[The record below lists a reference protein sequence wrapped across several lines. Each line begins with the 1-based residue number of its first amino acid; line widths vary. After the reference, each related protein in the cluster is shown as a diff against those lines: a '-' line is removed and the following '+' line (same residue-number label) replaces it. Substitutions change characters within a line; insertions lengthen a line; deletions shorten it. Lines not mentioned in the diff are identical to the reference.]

1 MSEIEVHSGGCLCGA
16 VRYEVR
22 GPALQ
27 TSLCHCEDCRKASG
41 APAVAWT
48 FFEQDALRWIQGA
61 PRKIDFAQRI
71 RWFCGDCGSPLLFVD
86 PELPGFTEVNTCSL
100 DNPAAFPPGDQCW
113 TCDEL
118 PWTSMLSGLPRF
130 DQVSPLPST

>member
-1 MSEIEVHSGGCLCGA
+1 MSNILIHGGGCLCGA

-22 GPALQ
+22 GPAAQ

-48 FFEQDALRWIQGA
+48 FFPPDALRWTQGA
-61 PRKIDFAQRI
+61 PRKIEFADRV

-86 PELPGFTEVNTCSL
+86 PALPEFTEVNTCSL
-100 DNPAAFPPGDQCW
+100 DNPAGFPPGDQCW
-113 TCDEL
+113 TLDEI
-118 PWTSMLSGLPRF
+118 PWMHAIPSLPRF
-130 DQVSPLPST
+130 DLTSPPPGA